1 MKVFDHEAFKKR
13 CVDDIEL
20 EQTIMEG
27 SIPNIPEQ
35 LQKIDEAY
43 AGGDAYGLE
52 RAAHGL
58 KGTSGT
64 LSALQLQET
73 AMAIEMSAKSGEVRQ
88 EVEQLISTARENYHA
103 FLEAVKSEGLYEE

>member
-1 MKVFDHEAFKKR
+1 MKDFDHEAFKKR
-13 CVDDIEL
+13 CVNDEEL
-20 EQTIMEG
+20 ERTIMEG

-43 AGGDAYGLE
+43 ESGDAYRLE

-64 LSALQLQET
+64 LSALELQET
-73 AMAIEMSAKSGEVRQ
+73 AMAIEMSAKSGEVKQ
-88 EVEQLISTARENYHA
+88 EVEQFKSTARENYRA
-103 FLEAVKSEGLYEE
+103 FIEAVVAAGLYEQ